1 MAEIK
6 EKFRF
11 KLGMLSEED
20 VIAVCTNTKC
30 KYWLID
36 RGCNLKTVIL
46 DNNGCCVY
54 AADTHKE
61 QEIYNK
67 QETIMPNLRKG
78 NECCGECKYVG
89 YFEDGGCLCKKYNT
103 HSGWDKVCDDFVSK
117 GDDE

>member
-36 RGCNLKTVIL
+36 HGCNLKTVIL
-46 DNNGCCVY
+46 DNTGRCVY
-54 AADTHKE
+54 
-61 QEIYNK
+61 
-67 QETIMPNLRKG
+67 
-78 NECCGECKYVG
+78 
-89 YFEDGGCLCKKYNT
+89 
-103 HSGWDKVCDDFVSK
+103 SG
-117 GDDE
+117 DEK